1 MTEVIYDCI
10 YFGYGGRRRRPDG
23 HVWTVLSQGDTQR
36 AQRTQQ
42 KAPCKPRSTEQEV
55 LWILRKSQQRQRLDD
70 TGAAE
75 AVRQQKGTV
84 LRRQMRNQMEKT
96 AGVAK
101 YYPNWH
107 IEAEK
112 ARRYG
117 VRPDLIA
124 AHERYLKR
132 KSAQRG
138 RNRS

>member
-1 MTEVIYDCI
+1 MK
-10 YFGYGGRRRRPDG
+10 
-23 HVWTVLSQGDTQR
+23 Q
-36 AQRTQQ
+36 QRT
-42 KAPCKPRSTEQEV
+42 
-55 LWILRKSQQRQRLDD
+55 
-70 TGAAE
+70 
-75 AVRQQKGTV
+75 TV

-107 IEAEK
+107 IEAEQ
-112 ARRYG
+112 ARRNG

-124 AHERYLKR
+124 AHERWLKK

>member
-1 MTEVIYDCI
+1 M
-10 YFGYGGRRRRPDG
+10 R
-23 HVWTVLSQGDTQR
+23 
-36 AQRTQQ
+36 
-42 KAPCKPRSTEQEV
+42 
-55 LWILRKSQQRQRLDD
+55 QQR
-70 TGAAE
+70 
-75 AVRQQKGTV
+75 GTV
-84 LRRQMRNQMEKT
+84 LRRQMCRQMEKT

-101 YYPNWH
+101 FYPNWH

-112 ARRYG
+112 ARRDG